1 MFLPEDMVQEK
12 EEEDKEKQLR
22 VKRKIQ
28 TKKKGEMGMAKVGFD
43 IVTMRRIKLGEL
55 ILQFDIK
62 ENVHI
67 DIIR

>member
-1 MFLPEDMVQEK
+1 
-12 EEEDKEKQLR
+12 
-22 VKRKIQ
+22 
-28 TKKKGEMGMAKVGFD
+28 MGMVKVGFD
-43 IVTMRRIKLGEL
+43 IVTMKIIKLGEW